1 MDGTPTT
8 AIGVLEVPQPHARS
22 TSRFYT
28 RVRTCDGFCASTL
41 YLKCG
46 PSYLYNLYI
55 IPIHSMYGIYPYID
69 PPGTTPTDPHIW
81 QSHGSR
87 LGSYLIYAAGDQEF
101 LKARLPKADSG
112 IGLMI
117 GTMYNP

>member
-55 IPIHSMYGIYPYID
+55 IPIHSMYGIYAYID
-69 PPGTTPTDPHIW
+69 PPGTTPTDRHIC
-81 QSHGSR
+81 QSHGVYGLRSPFR
-87 LGSYLIYAAGDQEF
+87 TVPVRAGCSVVLSSPEEF
-101 LKARLPKADSG
+101 LKHEAL
-112 IGLMI
+112 
-117 GTMYNP
+117 